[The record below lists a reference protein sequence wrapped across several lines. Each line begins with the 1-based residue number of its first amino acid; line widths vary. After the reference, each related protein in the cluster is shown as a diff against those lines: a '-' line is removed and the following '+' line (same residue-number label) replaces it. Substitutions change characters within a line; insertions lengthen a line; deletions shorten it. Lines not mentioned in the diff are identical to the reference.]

1 MITLTP
7 QQVAER
13 CAGIMWPDDK
23 AAQGLGIE
31 LVRVAPGSPEASY
44 LYLKVRGDGGIDGDV
59 MPQDRGYDPRVDR
72 LVRDWIAAGAP
83 VP

>member
-1 MITLTP
+1 MCHAVGAGELRLHLGAGGDVIG
-7 QQVAER
+7 VRAAER
-13 CAGIMWPDDK
+13 P
-23 AAQGLGIE
+23 E